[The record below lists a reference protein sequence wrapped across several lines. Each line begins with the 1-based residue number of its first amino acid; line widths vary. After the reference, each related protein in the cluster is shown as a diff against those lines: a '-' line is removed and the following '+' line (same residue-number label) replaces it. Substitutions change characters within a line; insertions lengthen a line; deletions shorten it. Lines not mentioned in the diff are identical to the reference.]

1 MKFFYIFLL
10 LIYNS
15 YCYLLI
21 NNSIFINKY
30 NINNLKMQKYNFDP
44 LNCNLDKK
52 KYIIFKKN
60 EIKQERLKLN

>member
-1 MKFFYIFLL
+1 
-10 LIYNS
+10 
-15 YCYLLI
+15 
-21 NNSIFINKY
+21 
-30 NINNLKMQKYNFDP
+30 MQKYNFDP